1 MPCRTI
7 GILRRSAV
15 AAAGATVLAI
25 AFAGCSSGPDP
36 VPSSVAPT
44 SAAATTTPTAAPVF
58 VPSGTAAQNLAFFD
72 FVNNQTISAA
82 TAQSQTPDGVAFIT
96 ALRTGGFAVADMQVT
111 PDITTV
117 GVKADSIQF
126 SVAMK
131 GQCLIGQ
138 YGFGQYH
145 SLIAPVLGTGKC
157 LIGETRAIDW

>member
-1 MPCRTI
+1 MPCRTS

-15 AAAGATVLAI
+15 AAVGATVLAMTL
-25 AFAGCSSGPDP
+25 AACTSGQGPA
-36 VPSSVAPT
+36 PSSAVPT
-44 SAAATTTPTAAPVF
+44 SAAATTTPTAAPAF
-58 VPSGTAAQNLAFFD
+58 VPGGTAAANLAFFD
-72 FVNNQTISAA
+72 YVNNQTISTA
-82 TAQSQTPDGVAFIT
+82 TAQNQTPDGVAFT
-96 ALRTGGFAVADMQVT
+96 SALRTGGFAVADMQVT

-126 SVAMK
+126 SVAMS